1 MAGEEPELHGLRVDD
16 DGEGRRGGAPRAA
29 RDGDGEGEAAGRGTV
44 WGEAAA
50 TARAIS
56 SSLGRAA
63 RRSWARAAHSR
74 PAAERLGG
82 EVASAEASMAAAWR
96 RSAIS
101 SRVNEGGGRG
111 RNA

>member
-1 MAGEEPELHGLRVDD
+1 MIGNLIYSASMDHVILSRPELHGLRVDD

-82 EVASAEASMAAAWR
+82 ETNR
-96 RSAIS
+96 QQPLLTS
-101 SRVNEGGGRG
+101 SS
-111 RNA
+111 